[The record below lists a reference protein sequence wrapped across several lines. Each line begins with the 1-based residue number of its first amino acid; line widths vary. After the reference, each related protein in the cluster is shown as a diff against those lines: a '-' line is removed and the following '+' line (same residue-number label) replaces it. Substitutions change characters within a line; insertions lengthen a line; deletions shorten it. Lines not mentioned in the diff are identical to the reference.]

1 MEWRK
6 EHDIFLLREMLASD
20 IFHYRKGSPDRGRI
34 WDEIADRLNATK
46 DMVFHIKE
54 KRSVRD
60 RWNLHKNKFKKNRR
74 EEEAASGIEVD
85 EQDEKDVL
93 IEELT
98 DQEETTKESIG
109 NKEKADKV
117 AAEDVRNKALER
129 LGETKKRKQEVDGN
143 DVTKKTRVR
152 RSTEGALTFLKEKA
166 EQELEIRKQDQ
177 KIQQQAQHQQIQ
189 QQQQIMQMV
198 QAQNEQMQMI
208 QQQQMQQNQSLMA
221 LLQKVITH
229 QP

>member
-1 MEWRK
+1 MNEQ
-6 EHDIFLLREMLASD
+6 E
-20 IFHYRKGSPDRGRI
+20 
-34 WDEIADRLNATK
+34 
-46 DMVFHIKE
+46 E
-54 KRSVRD
+54 KY
-60 RWNLHKNKFKKNRR
+60 
-74 EEEAASGIEVD
+74 I
-85 EQDEKDVL
+85 L

-98 DQEETTKESIG
+98 DQEQTTKESIG
-109 NKEKADKV
+109 SKEKADKV
-117 AAEDVRNKALER
+117 AAEDVRNKVLER

-143 DVTKKTRVR
+143 DATKKTRVR
-152 RSTEGALTFLKEKA
+152 RNREGALTFLKEKA

-177 KIQQQAQHQQIQ
+177 KIQQQAQQQQIQ

-198 QAQNEQMQMI
+198 QPQNEQMQMI

>member
-1 MEWRK
+1 
-6 EHDIFLLREMLASD
+6 MLASN

-34 WDEIADRLNATK
+34 WDKIADRLNATK
-46 DMVFHIKE
+46 DMLFHIKE

-60 RWNLHKNKFKKNRR
+60 RWNLLKNKFIKKNRH

-85 EQDEKDVL
+85 EQDEKDIL

-109 NKEKADKV
+109 SKEKADKV
-117 AAEDVRNKALER
+117 AAEDMRNKALER

-143 DVTKKTRVR
+143 DATKKTRVR
-152 RSTEGALTFLKEKA
+152 RSTEGALTFFKEKA

-177 KIQQQAQHQQIQ
+177 KIQQ
-189 QQQQIMQMV
+189 
-198 QAQNEQMQMI
+198 
-208 QQQQMQQNQSLMA
+208 
-221 LLQKVITH
+221 
-229 QP
+229 